1 MNLVKK
7 FILAMVALFVFD
19 GCGGNISAVK
29 NGFDK

>member
-7 FILAMVALFVFD
+7 FILAMVALLVFD
-19 GCGGNISAVK
+19 GCGGSISAVK